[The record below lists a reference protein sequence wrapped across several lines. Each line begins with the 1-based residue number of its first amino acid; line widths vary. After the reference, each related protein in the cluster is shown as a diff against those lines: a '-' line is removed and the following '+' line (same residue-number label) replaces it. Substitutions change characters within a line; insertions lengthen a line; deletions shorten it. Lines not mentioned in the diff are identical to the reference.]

1 MMFEAAEPLR
11 RGFKSTT
18 SASGRYRAQS
28 PPPVRALIDRKR
40 VLRKRYGLR
49 RQLGLERIPLT
60 FEHSP
65 RGERSFCIL
74 VG

>member
-1 MMFEAAEPLR
+1 MPTEIRE
-11 RGFKSTT
+11 
-18 SASGRYRAQS
+18 
-28 PPPVRALIDRKR
+28 
-40 VLRKRYGLR
+40 
-49 RQLGLERIPLT
+49 RQLSFVAYVLWRIRMRLAEWCFAGSKALERIPLT

>member
-1 MMFEAAEPLR
+1 MYCNSSIALREIFLDNLHPEPH
-11 RGFKSTT
+11 
-18 SASGRYRAQS
+18 APIA
-28 PPPVRALIDRKR
+28 
-40 VLRKRYGLR
+40 
-49 RQLGLERIPLT
+49 LERIPLT